1 MSSYE
6 GVARAAL
13 LAHKEQRRLS
23 LARPLGN
30 ALALSVL
37 GVLATLEEPVR
48 RVRLVGP
55 PTRRAVVRE
64 RGHDPMARVVGHC
77 CRALRATGVDAVA
90 GSSLR
95 MRRAVTDQAA
105 LGARARADNLA
116 SAFEAARVA
125 VADVPGQVYV
135 VVDDII
141 TTGATAAE
149 VVRALREARKPVVG
163 IAVVAATARRTPSLR
178 GVPA

>member
-1 MSSYE
+1 
-6 GVARAAL
+6 
-13 LAHKEQRRLS
+13 
-23 LARPLGN
+23 
-30 ALALSVL
+30 
-37 GVLATLEEPVR
+37 
-48 RVRLVGP
+48 
-55 PTRRAVVRE
+55 
-64 RGHDPMARVVGHC
+64 
-77 CRALRATGVDAVA
+77 
-90 GSSLR
+90 